1 MNGRLTWWLLGLF
14 ASLIV
19 AWTSG
24 LSWSVVSVQNRVTR
38 AETVSEEILRRLDRI
53 ENKVDAALASTR
65 R

>member
-14 ASLIV
+14 ASLTV

-24 LSWSVVSVQNRVTR
+24 LSWSVVTLQSRVSR
-38 AETVSEEILRRLDRI
+38 SEAINEEILRRLDRI
-53 ENKVDAALASTR
+53 ETKVDNLGR